1 MAFPRPFF
9 FSVHI
14 RRPNPSLQKVPSQ
27 WEECIE
33 NYLLPS
39 GRYIHMTPPCHMH
52 VNNTLHI
59 TDSILIKE
67 KTLSTEPL
75 SVHPVQQGV
84 KCCLF
89 LELSIPKR
97 SNLILSCPC
106 RWCYFNGF
114 GVRLPTIA
122 WIRSSEGVWFGFLIW
137 LIGCYGGRDDRM
149 MIPMWLQR
157 CPWRT
162 PRSLQPFA
170 HPCAMDTHRRASFSK
185 GCSMPHGTFFSY
197 GLFYIFIL
205 LVLLH
210 SITGTY

>member
-1 MAFPRPFF
+1 
-9 FSVHI
+9 
-14 RRPNPSLQKVPSQ
+14 
-27 WEECIE
+27 
-33 NYLLPS
+33 
-39 GRYIHMTPPCHMH
+39 MH
-52 VNNTLHI
+52 VNNILHI
-59 TDSILIKE
+59 TDILIKGK
-67 KTLSTEPL
+67 KTLSTKMLLVSWAFHSKTKQLAVPPFCL
-75 SVHPVQQGV
+75 VPVV
-84 KCCLF
+84 DV
-89 LELSIPKR
+89 I
-97 SNLILSCPC
+97 
-106 RWCYFNGF
+106 FNGF